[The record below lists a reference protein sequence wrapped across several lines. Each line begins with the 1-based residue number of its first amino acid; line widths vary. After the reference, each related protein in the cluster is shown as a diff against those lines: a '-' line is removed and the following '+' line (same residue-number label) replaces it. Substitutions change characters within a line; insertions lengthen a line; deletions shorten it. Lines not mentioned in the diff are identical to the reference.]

1 MLPSFYTIIGK
12 CFILFLIAIT
22 TDISESV
29 GYFPSAAAKGMY
41 RHHRFLKSPF
51 LRNKK
56 SQEEVQLLPEVGLAR
71 KHTGTIGGDTTLG
84 VSDANKHFGHK
95 RSALLL
101 DKLMYA
107 LQKAIDEKDESSE
120 SSGPSEPSQGTSS
133 NDLASISEMGI
144 GLERR
149 GKSHGKVYWRCY
161 FNAVSCFR

>member
-1 MLPSFYTIIGK
+1 MLPLLYSLVGKFIVLMILAISFE
-12 CFILFLIAIT
+12 
-22 TDISESV
+22 ISETV

-41 RHHRFLKSPF
+41 HHRYLKSPF

-56 SQEEVQLLPEVGLAR
+56 SQEEVQLLPEIGLAR
-71 KHTGTIGGDTTLG
+71 KHTGNSIQDASMELNEAYQN
-84 VSDANKHFGHK
+84 SDHK

-107 LQKAIDEKDESSE
+107 LQKAIDEKEENSGSSIVE
-120 SSGPSEPSQGTSS
+120 KPEKGPSEEDSSSQ
-133 NDLASISEMGI
+133 MGI

-161 FNAVSCFR
+161 FNAVSCFK

>member
-1 MLPSFYTIIGK
+1 MLPMFFSIIGN
-12 CFILFLIAIT
+12 IVVLLLLAIS
-22 TDISESV
+22 TDLSESV

-41 RHHRFLKSPF
+41 GHHRYLKSPF

-56 SQEEVQLLPEVGLAR
+56 SQEEVQLLPEIGLAR
-71 KHTGTIGGDTTLG
+71 KHSGSNPEDASLTLN
-84 VSDANKHFGHK
+84 DAYQNSGHK

-107 LQKAIDEKDESSE
+107 LQKAIDEKEDNGVAGSLEVPAQ
-120 SSGPSEPSQGTSS
+120 GPSSRDSS
-133 NDLASISEMGI
+133 SEMGI

-161 FNAVSCFR
+161 FNAVSCFK